1 MLIEPKL
8 MNNIFSH
15 DIIKKLQK
23 DESLNIDHFT
33 RKEQKPGNVQ
43 LYLYLT

>member
-1 MLIEPKL
+1 
-8 MNNIFSH
+8 MNILFSH

-33 RKEQKPGNVQ
+33 RKEQKPGKVQ
-43 LYLYLT
+43 LYLYST